1 MGVESQVIDTHGF
14 DTYLKIRPLQ
24 AYPKGVGENAAEI
37 VKFRADNAAAD
48 IRSLNGGG
56 IPPGLGL
63 EDTISYYVF
72 PNGKFDGASSD
83 FEDPSSVWFG
93 AGSDNDTKGIEK
105 RQIQVNDILLR
116 HHLLLRTPEDP
127 SSRAYKEELKAAL
140 KDLEEMQSNGNGP
153 KETVVFQATPQLA

>member
-24 AYPKGVGENAAEI
+24 AYPKGVGEHAAEI

-56 IPPGLGL
+56 IPTELGL

-83 FEDPSSVWFG
+83 FEDPSSVWLG
-93 AGSDNDTKGIEK
+93 GGTDNDNKGVEE
-105 RQIQVNDILLR
+105 RQIQVNDILLK

-127 SSRAYKEELKAAL
+127 SSSAYREELKAAL
-140 KDLEEMQSNGNGP
+140 ADLREMRSNGNGA
-153 KETVVFQATPQLA
+153 KEVVVFQANPQLA